1 MRKIAVVGLSKK
13 IGIFE
18 FIKNIK
24 KYETQ
29 YNFETEEFI
38 YSNKEF
44 NLYDVLSP
52 VNFNPN
58 DYFAAISVGGDGT
71 FLYTSRVFAGTEIP
85 VLGVNIGQL
94 GFNTN
99 IELKDFDYYFENF
112 LNNKVEFD
120 YKSMLDV
127 QIEGDDKIYNVLN
140 EGVISHTG
148 ISRMI
153 RLKVDL
159 EGHCIYDFRGDGLI
173 ISSPTGSTAYNLSA
187 GGPILH
193 PDVDAFSLCPIC
205 PHTLAIR
212 PFIIPFCE
220 KLIISILESSTQPQ
234 ITLDG
239 QKIILLDIGQK
250 IVFKKSTK
258 KTKTIKSDKNFYE
271 ILKLKL
277 GWLG

>member
-1 MRKIAVVGLSKK
+1 MKKIAVVGLAKK
-13 IGIFE
+13 IGILE
-18 FIKNIK
+18 FVEGLKTYEK
-24 KYETQ
+24 KY
-29 YNFETEEFI
+29 NFTIDKFI
-38 YSNKEF
+38 YSNEEF
-44 NLYDVLSP
+44 NLYDVLTLS
-52 VNFNPN
+52 NLDIN
-58 DYFAAISVGGDGT
+58 DYFAVISVGGDGT

-85 VLGVNIGQL
+85 VFGVNIGQV
-94 GFNTN
+94 GFNAH
-99 IELKDFDYYFENF
+99 IELKEFDYYFEKF
-112 LNNKVEFD
+112 LNNQIEFE

-127 QIEGDDKIYNVLN
+127 QIEGEEKIYNVLN
-140 EGVISHTG
+140 DGVISHSG
-148 ISRMI
+148 ISRVI

-212 PFIIPFCE
+212 PFIIPFNE
-220 KLIISILESSTQPQ
+220 KLIISVLESSTQQQ

-239 QKIILLDIGQK
+239 QKTILLKIGQV
-250 IVFKKSTK
+250 IIFKKSSK
-258 KTKTIKSDKNFYE
+258 KVKVIKTEKNFYE

>member
-1 MRKIAVVGLSKK
+1 MKKVAVIGLSKK
-13 IGIFE
+13 DAIFK
-18 FIKNIK
+18 IISDIK
-24 KYETQ
+24 KYETSH
-29 YNFETEEFI
+29 NFRVEEFI

-44 NLYDVLSP
+44 DLYDCLDTK
-52 VNFNPN
+52 NFDPSN
-58 DYFAAISVGGDGT
+58 YLAVVSVGGDGT
-71 FLYTSRVFAGTEIP
+71 FLYTSRIFSGTDVPIM
-85 VLGVNIGQL
+85 GVNIGQL

-99 IELKDFDYYFENF
+99 IEVKDFNYYFEKFLKNDINF
-112 LNNKVEFD
+112 IF
-120 YKSMLDV
+120 KSMLDV
-127 QIEGDDKIYNVLN
+127 QIEGDEKIYNVLN
-140 EGVISHTG
+140 DGVISHAG

-220 KLIISILESSTQPQ
+220 KVIVYVVDSSTQPQ

-239 QKIILLDIGQK
+239 QKIILLKNGQK
-250 IVFKKSTK
+250 IMFQKSKKK
-258 KTKTIKSDKNFYE
+258 IKVVKTENTFYE
-271 ILKLKL
+271 ILKMKL